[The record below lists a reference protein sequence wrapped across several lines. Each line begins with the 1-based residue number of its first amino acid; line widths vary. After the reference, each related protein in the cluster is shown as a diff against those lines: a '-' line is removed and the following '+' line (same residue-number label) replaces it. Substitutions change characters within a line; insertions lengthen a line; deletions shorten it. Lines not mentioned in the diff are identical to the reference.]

1 MGRTTRCLALSAVGL
16 LVPSIA
22 IAQTGPYIVGA
33 AGLNRVEPLLAS
45 QGTTEIGTD
54 LGPVG
59 LGALGWSFGNGW
71 RAEVEGSYRSGGI
84 ASIATVR
91 DPPSGPLVALT
102 GTSGTVS
109 TEAVMVNVDYDIPLA
124 GLGLPVEPY
133 IGGGVGYGRI
143 DVSGGGD
150 GFGKIPLSNGSGYV
164 GPTLVS
170 FGSASA
176 FAYQAIAGVS
186 MPLAAMPGL
195 SAVLEYRYFGTARAD
210 VPIDR
215 VAAFGGAANG
225 AIDLHNGVEVHDNT
239 IMLGVRYSF
248 GGS

>member
-1 MGRTTRCLALSAVGL
+1 MRRLALAALGL

-22 IAQTGPYIVGA
+22 MAQTGPYVAGEGGA
-33 AGLNRVEPLLAS
+33 NRVSPLLAD
-45 QGTTEIGTD
+45 QGTTQIGTD

-71 RAEVEGSYRSGGI
+71 RAEVEGSYRSGDT

-91 DPPSGPLVALT
+91 NPPSGPLVPLA
-102 GTSGTVS
+102 GTSGAVS
-109 TEAVMVNVDYDIPLA
+109 TEAVMFNVDYDIPLA
-124 GLGLPVEPY
+124 GLALPVEPY
-133 IGGGVGYGRI
+133 VGGGIGYGRL
-143 DVSGGGD
+143 DVSGGGS
-150 GFGKIPLSNGSGYV
+150 GFGNIPLSNNNAYV

-186 MPLAAMPGL
+186 MRLAAVPGL

-215 VAAFGGAANG
+215 VGTSGDVING
-225 AIDLHNGVEVHDNT
+225 VVPAIDLRNGFEVHDNA

-248 GGS
+248 GAP